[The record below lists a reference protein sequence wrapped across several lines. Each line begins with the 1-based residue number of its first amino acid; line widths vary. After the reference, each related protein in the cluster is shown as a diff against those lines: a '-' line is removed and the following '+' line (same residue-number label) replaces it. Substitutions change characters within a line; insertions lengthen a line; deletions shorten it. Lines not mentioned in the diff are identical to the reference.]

1 MANDRKL
8 TDRREFLQLMG
19 LGSAAAMLNS
29 SIAKALSIPANFKTG
44 TINDVEHIVILMQEN
59 NSFDEVF
66 GTLRGVRGFSDPRA
80 VKQKNGNSVFL
91 QPAQQTFG
99 GPANG
104 SVENGV
110 TYGWP
115 ANQFGGV
122 TADLVVPP
130 FQINASAATA
140 ANAPTAV
147 IPTDSLNLVYRP
159 GLDHGW
165 PLGTAARDGGEWDAW
180 VPAKKP
186 LAMAYRLRVDVPY
199 HSALADA
206 FTVGDNY
213 YCSFRGPT
221 NVNRCYLW
229 TGCNGNIAGNILPDG
244 TPTAQGTNGHGGGI
258 VLSNGFLHGFPLSWP
273 TYPEMLQAGGISWR
287 VYQDIVGDSVATP
300 TVVANDQGS
309 GPIPKNSAG
318 QPVCNG
324 MFVGT
329 FTDNPV
335 LYFQQYIDAPMASPL
350 FQKAATGTG
359 LAYNTPEL
367 TAPRA
372 AWETWAEG
380 LFAQFQS
387 DVKNGTLPQ
396 VSWLV
401 APSGYSEHPAAPNG
415 YGAWYISQVLD
426 ILTSNPEVFSKT
438 VLIINYDEND
448 GSFDHLPAPVPAI
461 STDGSDGATTVTADF
476 EQVPAGSVAGFPA
489 LPIGFGFRVPFLAI
503 SPWSKGGYVNSELAD
518 HTSVIKFIEKRF
530 GVLNPNITPWRRA
543 VTSDLTSFFNFANP
557 NGKIPPLPDTSAFL
571 PEELHSA
578 GGSSLT
584 PSSTSQITLGIPKQ
598 EQGVRP
604 ARALPYDLEVTA
616 EVNASAGTVTL
627 TFMNTGRKAAVFTV
641 RSVNAADAV
650 RAYTVESGKSLSG
663 NWQISGVYGLSV
675 YGPNGFLRQFNG
687 SNDSVAAVLGVT
699 ATHGIEGHGSL
710 VLQIANLTKN
720 KANVTVTDAYTGKI
734 VSAPFTR
741 QGQEFVHDRSLEEF
755 KGWYDLVITVEEDP
769 TFQYRFAG
777 HIETGRESISDP
789 AMGGLVTLKVP
800 V

>member
-1 MANDRKL
+1 VANDRKL

-29 SIAKALSIPANFKTG
+29 SIARALSIPAHFKTG
-44 TINDVEHIVILMQEN
+44 TIHDVEHIVILMQEN

-91 QPAQQTFG
+91 QPAQQKFG

-104 SVENGV
+104 FVENGV

-140 ANAPTAV
+140 TNAPTAV

-165 PLGTAARDGGEWDAW
+165 PLGLEARDVGEWDAW
-180 VPAKKP
+180 VPAKNP
-186 LAMAYRLRVDVPY
+186 LSMAFRERVDVPY

-229 TGCNGNIAGNILPDG
+229 TGCNGNIAGNILPNG
-244 TPTAQGTNGHGGGI
+244 TPTAQGTNGHGSGI
-258 VLSNGFLHGFPLSWP
+258 VLSNGFVNGFPLSWP

-287 VYQDIVGDSVATP
+287 IYQDIVGDSVTTP
-300 TVVANDQGS
+300 TVVAHDQGS

-318 QPVCNG
+318 QAVCNG

-335 LYFQQYIDAPMASPL
+335 LYFQQYIDAPTSSPL
-350 FQKAATGTG
+350 FQKAATGTA
-359 LAYNTPEL
+359 LAYNTPDL

-438 VLIINYDEND
+438 VFIINYDEND

-476 EQVPAGSVAGFPA
+476 EQVPAGSVPGIPA
-489 LPIGFGFRVPFLAI
+489 QTMGMGFRVPFLAI
-503 SPWSKGGYVNSELAD
+503 SPWSKGGYVNSELSD

-530 GVLNPNITPWRRA
+530 GVHNPNITPWRRA
-543 VTSDLTSFFNFANP
+543 VSGDLTSFFNFANP
-557 NGKIPPLPDTSAFL
+557 NDRNPPLPNTSAFL
-571 PEELHSA
+571 PQELHSA
-578 GGSSLT
+578 SGATLT

-598 EQGVRP
+598 EKGVRP
-604 ARALPYDLEVTA
+604 ARALPYSLEVTA
-616 EVNASAGTVTL
+616 AVNASAGTVTL
-627 TFMNTGRKAAVFTV
+627 TFINTGRMAAVFTV
-641 RSVNAADAV
+641 RSVNAADIV
-650 RAYTVESGKSLSG
+650 RAYTVEPGKSLTGS
-663 NWQISGVYGLSV
+663 WDIATVYGLSV
-675 YGPNGFLRQFNG
+675 YGPNGFFRQFNG
-687 SNDSVAAVLGVT
+687 SNDSASAVLGVT
-699 ATHGIEGHGSL
+699 PTHGFPGFGSL
-710 VLQIANLTKN
+710 VLQIANQTKN
-720 KANVTVTDAYTGKI
+720 QANVTVTDAYTGKI
-734 VSAPFTR
+734 VSALFAR
-741 QGQEFVHDRSLEEF
+741 HGEEIVFDWSLEEF
-755 KGWYDLVITVEEDP
+755 QGWYDLVITVKQDP
-769 TFQYRFAG
+769 TFQYRLAG
-777 HIETGRESISDP
+777 HIETGRDSISDP

>member
-80 VKQKNGNSVFL
+80 VKQKNGNPVFL

-104 SVENGV
+104 SRENGV

-122 TADLVVPP
+122 TTDLVVPP

-165 PLGTAARDGGEWDAW
+165 PLGTEARDGGEWDAW
-180 VPAKKP
+180 VPAKNP
-186 LAMAYRLRVDVPY
+186 LTMAYRMRVDVPY

-229 TGCNGNIAGNILPDG
+229 TGCNGNIAANILPNG

-258 VLSNGFLHGFPLSWP
+258 VLNNGFVNGFPLSWP

-287 VYQDIVGDSVATP
+287 IYQDIVGDLVTRP

-309 GPIPKNSAG
+309 GPIPTNSAG

-324 MFVGT
+324 SFVGT

-335 LYFQQYIDAPMASPL
+335 LYFEQYIDAPMSSPL
-350 FQKAATGTG
+350 FQKGATGTA
-359 LAYNTPEL
+359 LAYNTPAL

-401 APSGYSEHPAAPNG
+401 APAGYSEHPAFPNG

-438 VLIINYDEND
+438 VLIVNYDEND

-461 STDGSDGATTVTADF
+461 STDGSDGDTTVSANF
-476 EQVPAGSVAGFPA
+476 EQVPAGSEPGFPA
-489 LPIGFGFRVPFLAI
+489 LPMGMGFRVPFLAI
-503 SPWSKGGYVNSELAD
+503 SPWSKGGYVNSELSD

-530 GVLNPNITPWRRA
+530 GVHNPNITPWRRA
-543 VTSDLTSFFNFANP
+543 VSSDLTSFFNFANP
-557 NGKIPPLPDTSAFL
+557 NGTNPPLPNTSAFL

-578 GGSSLT
+578 SGSSLT
-584 PSSTSQITLGIPKQ
+584 PSSTSQITLGIPTQ
-598 EQGVRP
+598 EHGVRP

-616 EVNASAGTVTL
+616 AVNASAGTVTL
-627 TFMNTGRKAAVFTV
+627 TFINTGRKAAVFTV
-641 RSVNAADAV
+641 RSVNAADIV
-650 RAYTVESGKSLSG
+650 RAYTVEPGKSLAG
-663 NWQISGVYGLSV
+663 TWDISTVYGLSA
-675 YGPNGFLRQFNG
+675 YGPNGFFRQFNG
-687 SNDSVAAVLGVT
+687 SNDSASAVLGVT
-699 ATHGIEGHGSL
+699 LTHGFAGLGSL
-710 VLQIANLTKN
+710 VLQIANQTKN
-720 KANVTVTDAYTGKI
+720 QANVTVTDAYTGKI
-734 VSAPFTR
+734 VPAIFAR
-741 QGQEFVHDRSLEEF
+741 HGEEIVFDWSLEQF
-755 KGWYDLVITVEEDP
+755 QGWYDLVITVEQDP
-769 TFQYRFAG
+769 TFHYRFAG

>member
-19 LGSAAAMLNS
+19 LGSAAAVFDS
-29 SIAKALSIPANFKTG
+29 SIARALTIPANFKTG
-44 TINDVEHIVILMQEN
+44 TIMDVEHIVILMQEN

-80 VKQKNGNSVFL
+80 VKQKNGNPVFL
-91 QPAQQTFG
+91 QPAAPTFG
-99 GPANG
+99 APATG
-104 SVENGV
+104 YVENGV

-140 ANAPTAV
+140 ANAPSATL
-147 IPTDSLNLVYRP
+147 PTDSLNLVYRP

-165 PLGTAARDGGEWDAW
+165 PLGTEARDGGEWDGW
-180 VPAKKP
+180 VPAKNP
-186 LAMAYRLRVDVPY
+186 LTMAYRERPDVPY
-199 HSALADA
+199 HRALADA

-229 TGCNGNIAGNILPDG
+229 TGCNGNIPGNILPNG

-258 VLSNGFLHGFPLSWP
+258 VLSNGYLDGYPLSWP
-273 TYPEMLQAGGISWR
+273 TYPELLEAGGVSWR
-287 VYQDIVGDSVATP
+287 IYQDIVGDSVSTP
-300 TVVANDQGS
+300 TVITNDQGS
-309 GPIPKNSAG
+309 GPIPTNSAG

-324 MFVGT
+324 SFVGNY
-329 FTDNPV
+329 TDNPV
-335 LYFQQYIDAPMASPL
+335 LYFQQYAYAPESSPL
-350 FQKAATGTG
+350 FQKGATGTA
-359 LAYNTPEL
+359 LAYNTPAL

-387 DVKNGTLPQ
+387 DVTNGTLPQ

-401 APSGYSEHPAAPNG
+401 APYGYCEHPAAPNG

-426 ILTSNPEVFSKT
+426 ILTRNPEVFSKT
-438 VLIINYDEND
+438 VFIINYDEND

-461 STDGSDGATTVTADF
+461 STDGSDGATTVTADY
-476 EQVPAGSVAGFPA
+476 EQVPGSPA
-489 LPIGFGFRVPFLAI
+489 LPIGFGFRVPFLVI
-503 SPWSKGGYVNSELAD
+503 SPWSKGGYVNSELSD
-518 HTSVIKFIEKRF
+518 HTSVVKFIEKRF
-530 GVLNPNITPWRRA
+530 GVYCPNITPWRRA

-557 NGKIPPLPDTSAFL
+557 NGPTAQLPDTSAWL
-571 PEELHSA
+571 PEELPSG

-584 PSSTSQITLGIPKQ
+584 PSAVSQITLGIPTQ
-598 EQGVRP
+598 ERGVRP
-604 ARALPYDLEVTA
+604 ARALPYDLEVNA
-616 EVNASAGTVTL
+616 AVNASAGTVTL
-627 TFMNTGRKAAVFTV
+627 TFINTGRKAAVFSV
-641 RSVNAADAV
+641 RSVNASDAV

-663 NWQISGVYGLSV
+663 TWNASSVYGLSV

-687 SNDSVAAVLGVT
+687 SNDRSAAQLGVT
-699 ATHGIEGHGSL
+699 ATHGFGGCGSFA
-710 VLQIANLTKN
+710 LQIANLTEN
-720 KANVTVTDAYTGKI
+720 KASVRVTDAYTGKI
-734 VSAPFTR
+734 LPAFFTGR
-741 QGQEFVHDRSLEEF
+741 GDEIVYDWSLDEFH
-755 KGWYDLVITVEEDP
+755 GWYDLVITVAEDP
-769 TFQYRFAG
+769 TFEYRFAG
-777 HIETGRESISDP
+777 HVETGLESISDP